1 LFICYNEFNKEK
13 NYMKKFYFCPHCGNL
28 VEMVEDSGQIPV
40 CCGEPMKELVA
51 KTSDVGNEKHVPVI
65 KEEGNTI
72 TVTVGA
78 TLHPMLPEH
87 HIQWIYILTDQ
98 GIQRKRLKAGVP
110 PVAKFVLLDNEVLLE
125 VYEYCNLHGLWKK
138 VV

>member
-1 LFICYNEFNKEK
+1 
-13 NYMKKFYFCPHCGNL
+13 MKKFYFCPHCGNL
-28 VEMVEDSGQIPV
+28 VEMVEDSGQVPV

-51 KTSDVGNEKHVPVI
+51 KTGDVGNEKHVPVI
-65 KEEGNTI
+65 KEEKNMV

-98 GIQRKRLKAGVP
+98 GIQRKKLKAGQP
-110 PVAKFVLLDNEVLLE
+110 PVAQFALLDNEVLLE
-125 VYEYCNLHGLWKK
+125 AYEYCNLHGLWKK